1 MALPKSISIGDL
13 AKKNAESQA
22 ARAQEKRGSTP
33 NPQQKQGR

>member
-1 MALPKSISIGDL
+1 MALPKSISIGEL
-13 AKKNAESQA
+13 KQKSAESQT